1 VNLARALVDRY
12 LLGPWRRIATEAA
25 EERRADGCES
35 PRLDPRVPATLV
47 LVALVMVF
55 QEYYGDRDFFMRLFG
70 ERLAMHR
77 YRDLLSFCWWTG
89 SKLLGYIVVPLVALR
104 LGGAMLSNINLSPR
118 GLVRHLRVYAIL
130 YLVVLPFVI
139 LASRTHAFQH
149 TYPFY
154 KLAGRSWRDLIAWEL
169 LYGSSFV
176 ALEFFYRGF
185 ILGML
190 RRSLGP
196 YAIFVMIVPYC
207 MIHFGKPAAESTGA
221 IFAGIALGTLAM
233 ATRSIWG
240 GVVIHISIAWTM
252 DLLAL
257 LQTTGLPSADA
268 AGRFV
273 GQ

>member
-1 VNLARALVDRY
+1 VLLDRY
-12 LLGPWRRIATEAA
+12 LYAPWRRIAVEAA
-25 EERRADGCES
+25 EERRAAGLGEGQ
-35 PRLDPRVPATLV
+35 LDARVPAVLV
-47 LVALVMVF
+47 LVALVMIF
-55 QEYYGDRDFFMRLFG
+55 QEYYGDRDFFGRLFNK
-70 ERLAMHR
+70 RLAGHPD
-77 YRDLLSFCWWTG
+77 YDLLSFCWWTG
-89 SKLLGYIVVPLVALR
+89 AKLLGYIVVPLSVLAAWKVPR
-104 LGGAMLSNINLSPR
+104 ATIHVSPQ
-118 GLVRHLRVYAIL
+118 GLVRHLRVYLLL
-130 YLVVLPFVI
+130 YLGVVPFVV
-139 LASRTHAFQH
+139 LASRTHAFQA

-169 LYGSSFV
+169 LYASSFV
-176 ALEFFYRGF
+176 ALELFYRGF

-257 LQTTGLPSADA
+257 LQTTGLPSAET

>member
-1 VNLARALVDRY
+1 MITTVRGLVEKY
-12 LLGPWRRIATEAA
+12 LVSPWQRIAVEAA
-25 EERRADGCES
+25 EERRAAGLVDGK
-35 PRLDPRVPATLV
+35 LDPRVPWTLV

-55 QEYYGDRDFFMRLFG
+55 QEYYGDRDFFQRLYAQKLGNDPNF
-70 ERLAMHR
+70 
-77 YRDLLSFCWWTG
+77 DLYGFCWWTG
-89 SKLLGYIVVPLVALR
+89 GKLVGYAVVPLL
-104 LGGAMLSNINLSPR
+104 LMAMLGVSRANINLSGQ
-118 GLVRHLRVYAIL
+118 GLWKHLHVYAIL
-130 YLVVLPFVI
+130 YAVVFPCVF
-139 LASRTHAFQH
+139 LASRTHAFQS

-169 LYGSSFV
+169 LYASSFI
-176 ALEFFYRGF
+176 ALELFYRGF

-207 MIHFGKPAAESTGA
+207 MIHFGKPVAESTGA

-252 DLLAL
+252 DLLAMV
-257 LQTTGLPSADA
+257 QVYGWPGSGRVINPS
-268 AGRFV
+268 
-273 GQ
+273 

>member
-1 VNLARALVDRY
+1 MRSLVERFLLA
-12 LLGPWRRIATEAA
+12 PWRSIATAAA
-25 EERRADGCES
+25 EERRAANLPDGAI
-35 PRLDPRVPATLV
+35 DPRVPCTLV

-55 QEYYGDRDFFMRLFG
+55 QEYYGDRDFFSRVFST
-70 ERLAMHR
+70 RLANNPN
-77 YRDLLSFCWWTG
+77 YDLLSFCWWTG
-89 SKLLGYIVVPLVALR
+89 CKIFGYVVLPLCALR
-104 LGGAMLSNINLSPR
+104 IGKIKLADINTSR
-118 GLVRHLRVYAIL
+118 AGLVKHLRVYAIL
-130 YLVVLPFVI
+130 YVVVVPFVFF
-139 LASRTHAFQH
+139 ASRTHAFQT

-154 KLAGRSWRDLIAWEL
+154 KMAARSWRDLLAWEL
-169 LYGSSFV
+169 MYASSFV
-176 ALEFFYRGF
+176 ALELFYRGF

-207 MIHFGKPAAESTGA
+207 MIHFGKPVAESTGA

-240 GVVIHISIAWTM
+240 GVIIHISIAWTM
-252 DLLAL
+252 DLLSI
-257 LQTTGLPSADA
+257 LQTTGLPTPES